1 MEGIDVGK
9 YIVIDPEICHG
20 QMTFRD
26 TRVPVDTVLVY
37 LAKGYSVEQLLLS
50 WPQISRPA
58 IQEALYLASQSLQ
71 AQYASQLA
79 LASTVS

>member
-1 MEGIDVGK
+1 MERVDVGK
-9 YIVIDPEICHG
+9 HIVIDPEICHG
-20 QMTFRD
+20 QMTFRG

-50 WPQISRPA
+50 WPQLSRPA

>member
-1 MEGIDVGK
+1 MEKVDVGK

-20 QMTFRD
+20 QMTFRG

-79 LASTVS
+79 LASTVN